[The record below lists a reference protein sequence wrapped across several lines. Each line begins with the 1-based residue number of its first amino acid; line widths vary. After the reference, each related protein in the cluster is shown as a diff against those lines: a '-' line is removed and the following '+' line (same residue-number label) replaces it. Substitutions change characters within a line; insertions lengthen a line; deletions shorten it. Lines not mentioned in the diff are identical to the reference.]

1 MTLLFRLRARPVA
14 QALFLA
20 TAIVAAVGLA
30 ACGERTNTTTTQ
42 AGEAAKPE
50 SSAVVIGQAPA
61 PPSGDPPGTTPVAGN
76 TSEISKSEERTQQP
90 QEGDNHSYS
99 TLAPKTPQKANGEN
113 IADQRSKP

>member
-1 MTLLFRLRARPVA
+1 MNRISSLTLTAASAILFA
-14 QALFLA
+14 
-20 TAIVAAVGLA
+20 GLA

-42 AGEAAKPE
+42 AGEATKPE

-76 TSEISKSEERTQQP
+76 TSELSKSEERTQQP